1 MPASTPYVLILEEDS
16 ALAERIRI
24 DLFKEGY
31 QSHHI
36 TGLRQGW
43 QQIDRQL
50 PQAVIIDC
58 ELSGETALDFSYQLR
73 DRGHVM
79 PILLLLAQDRVVDR
93 VACLES
99 GADDYLLKP
108 YHSSDFLKLLGFYLR
123 STPPTYQKLQFA
135 DLILDLD
142 SRQAIRGHRSIA
154 LTSKEFELL
163 RYLMTHPGE
172 PLSREQILENVWG
185 IDYVGESNVIEVY
198 IRYLR
203 IKLHEEG
210 EKRLIHTVRGTGY
223 VLREG

>member
-58 ELSGETALDFSYQLR
+58 ELSGETALDFSSQLR
-73 DRGHVM
+73 DQGYVM

-163 RYLMTHPGE
+163 RYLMAHPGE

>member
-36 TGLRQGW
+36 TSLRQGW

-58 ELSGETALDFSYQLR
+58 ELTGETALDFSYQLR

-163 RYLMTHPGE
+163 RYLMAHPGE